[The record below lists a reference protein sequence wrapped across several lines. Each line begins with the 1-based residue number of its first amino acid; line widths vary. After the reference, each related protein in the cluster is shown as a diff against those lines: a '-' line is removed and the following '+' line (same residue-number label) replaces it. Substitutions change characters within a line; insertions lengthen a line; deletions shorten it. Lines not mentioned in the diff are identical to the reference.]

1 MAASPWLPPYDWK
14 ALARACLT
22 GVGGDFLLWAS
33 DYVDICSN
41 TADLNA
47 QAGNGVTYEQLT
59 GEGAYRDLQQQMNL
73 PQAAFAQIHSA
84 AQCAWKKLPSDKRF
98 SEDLTKVRQGPDE
111 PYQEFVARLLE
122 AVAKTGADEGTVT
135 LIAKH
140 LAFENANSAC
150 QAAIRP
156 YRKRG
161 NLTNFMRM
169 CSDIG
174 PAYTQAA
181 YMAAMMQG
189 KPVQEVVAQQRQGRG
204 RGRRRVSVGGPCFAC
219 GKMEHRAAQCPG
231 KGAPPTSSSPKAA
244 GLCPRCRRGYHWARD
259 CRSKVDAAGK
269 PFAPLQGNW
278 VRGPLQAPRQCYGAF
293 PENNEIPQARG
304 SNPFLTS
311 LEQPQAAQDWTS
323 VPPPTQY

>member
-1 MAASPWLPPYDWK
+1 
-14 ALARACLT
+14 
-22 GVGGDFLLWAS
+22 
-33 DYVDICSN
+33 
-41 TADLNA
+41 
-47 QAGNGVTYEQLT
+47 
-59 GEGAYRDLQQQMNL
+59 MNL

-84 AQCAWKKLPSDKRF
+84 AQRAWKKLPSDKRF
-98 SEDLTKVRQGPDE
+98 SEDLTKVWQGPDE

-204 RGRRRVSVGGPCFAC
+204 RGRGRVSVGGPCFAC